1 MTRVIM
7 HGCNGHMGQVITDLI
22 AKDENAQIVAGID
35 MVDNRDNG
43 YPVFTDIKAC
53 DVEAD
58 VMIDF
63 SSLPTKK
70 KAYGGKRKQV
80 VRSLFRGTLYA
91 ETPLSFHE
99 EPQIIVRKLHGFRIP
114 RLPYFQFAWN

>member
-1 MTRVIM
+1 MVKVIM

-35 MVDNRDNG
+35 MVDSRDNR

-53 DVEAD
+53 QVEAD

-63 SSLPTKK
+63 SSF
-70 KAYGGKRKQV
+70 KATLLCGKTIATGTVYHRSDRRTVGQDEGMQQKGGNSEVCQYV
-80 VRSLFRGTLYA
+80 SGY
-91 ETPLSFHE
+91 
-99 EPQIIVRKLHGFRIP
+99 
-114 RLPYFQFAWN
+114 